1 MLFAGCRSFHED
13 LPGITEV
20 QALDVRQFHH
30 GLVAEVGF
38 VKDGHL
44 HPDSKTEIYGVLCRG
59 GEPDRQ
65 AEFVGGDFHLG
76 GDFLDGNGRCRDYLF
91 TVICHIYYSEDPLN
105 ISGFLI
111 SFFAGAQAAGE
122 PGAPQKQIP
131 AVLRLLPGGREQ
143 HRMLAVPLRGR
154 SRRLVVGAGLQFV
167 PSSQLFPPF
176 S

>member
-76 GDFLDGNGRCRDYLF
+76 GELLDGDRGWGCLF
-91 TVICHIYYSEDPLN
+91 LVRRHMSFSEYSSE
-105 ISGFLI
+105 ISGFPI
-111 SFFAGAQAAGE
+111 SYFAGALVVGE